1 MSDVY
6 IPNILPFLFFLASFI
21 ANTKFVGRLA
31 CMSNVIIGLYG
42 CSSFCHWVIADF
54 FDSCKACSLEV
65 FLIVFF
71 SILSITL
78 PLSFFEKRSQNCELS
93 HINEKKLDIV
103 EKIVC
108 VFCFYAIIFFSQYLL
123 QVFSYG
129 IVEMRSLKST
139 LYESSIFSKC
149 AVMGAFLSPV
159 ALFCFFYNV
168 SKNLFSKFQNTLL
181 LIGSLSFVFYTLN
194 VAGRDGIVIW
204 VLSFISLF
212 MLFYRFFSKQQKKQ
226 IIRLGILGLCCFL
239 PILLFISSS
248 RFEKSD
254 YGTTLSMMNYLGQG
268 FDNLSY
274 NIAVYKNTEANVGNF
289 FGQFPIFAP
298 FANFMGYQ
306 SDLATDTFG
315 KMDIAFKYGFR
326 ANQFSFFIG
335 SFYPMNYPITGYA
348 LFLLVCIMVYF
359 LNLRIKNGVIS
370 VQNLLVAFIW
380 YMVPIVGVFYFY
392 YGSLIGNVFLLTP
405 FLILLFLL

>member
-1 MSDVY
+1 MSDIY
-6 IPNILPFLFFLASFI
+6 IANILPFVSFLIAFI
-21 ANTKFVGRLA
+21 ANTKLVGRLA

-42 CSSFCHWVIADF
+42 CSSFCHWIISDF
-54 FDSCKACSLEV
+54 FDSRKSCSLEA

-71 SILSITL
+71 SILLITL
-78 PLSFFEKRSQNCELS
+78 PLSFFERKNQSSELS
-93 HINEKKLDIV
+93 CINEQKLIV
-103 EKIVC
+103 IERIVC
-108 VFCFYAIIFFSQYLL
+108 VFCFYAIIFFAQYLL

-129 IVEMRSLKST
+129 IVEMRQLKGT
-139 LYESSIFSKC
+139 FYESNIFSKC

-159 ALFCFFYNV
+159 ALFFFFYNV
-168 SKNLFSKFQNTLL
+168 SKKLFSKRQNALL

-204 VLSFISLF
+204 SLSFFALF
-212 MLFYRFFSKQQKKQ
+212 MLFFRFLSKQQKIQ
-226 IIRLGILGLCCFL
+226 IARLGLLGICCFL
-239 PILLFISSS
+239 PVLLFISSS

-254 YGTTLSMMNYLGQG
+254 YGTTVSMMSYLGQG

-274 NIAVYKNTEANVGNF
+274 NISVYKNTEANVGNF
-289 FGQFPIFAP
+289 LGQFPVLAP

-315 KMDIAFKYGFR
+315 KMNVAFKYGFR

-405 FLILLFLL
+405 FLILLFFL